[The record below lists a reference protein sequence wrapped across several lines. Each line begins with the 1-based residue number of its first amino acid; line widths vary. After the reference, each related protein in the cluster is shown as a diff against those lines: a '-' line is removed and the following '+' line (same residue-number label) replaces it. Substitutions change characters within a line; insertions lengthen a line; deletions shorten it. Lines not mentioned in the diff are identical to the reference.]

1 MHAIFS
7 DDASR
12 PASPM
17 PESPSHEPSKNQDEI
32 RDLTNTPDLDEP
44 IIDDHNISIEP
55 TEPEPRLEP
64 EPKPI
69 SNEPIATQSQ
79 KDLAISKVVE
89 AFNEEHQTRRNSSE
103 EIETRQNV
111 SETIVHV
118 EKPIFGSKT
127 IKNIPTT
134 VASKELLE
142 NLERGHEN
150 IETLGYIDVSA
161 LENQK
166 SNSPKNQAKNQP
178 TLRRSTRT
186 RKPKFEPQTFT
197 KQKPILPKVSESD
210 FTKKSE
216 KSTDFTK
223 KSASTSEK
231 SPSPVL
237 IVPKP
242 SENSASKVTKS
253 DLTKKSEKSTDFT
266 KKSAP
271 ATSKKSKAKIAPLI
285 IDPTKDDPKTHL

>member
-1 MHAIFS
+1 M
-7 DDASR
+7 
-12 PASPM
+12 
-17 PESPSHEPSKNQDEI
+17 
-32 RDLTNTPDLDEP
+32 
-44 IIDDHNISIEP
+44 
-55 TEPEPRLEP
+55 
-64 EPKPI
+64 
-69 SNEPIATQSQ
+69 
-79 KDLAISKVVE
+79 VE

-103 EIETRQNV
+103 ETETRQNV

-142 NLERGHEN
+142 KLERGHEN

-231 SPSPVL
+231 SPSQVL

-242 SENSASKVTKS
+242 SENNASTDLTKKS
-253 DLTKKSEKSTDFT
+253 VKSIDLTKKSEKSTDFT

-285 IDPTKDDPKTHL
+285 IDPAKDDPKTHL